1 MNFSPWLEF
10 VAVLAGAIF
19 GSYLAVRVE
28 LATIK
33 EQMKAQGEK
42 LSEQIKGHSVRI
54 EDHARRIER
63 LEGEYFKG

>member
-1 MNFSPWLEF
+1 MNFQPWLEF

-28 LATIK
+28 LASIK
-33 EQMKAQGEK
+33 EQIKAQAAR
-42 LSEQIKGHSVRI
+42 IK
-54 EDHARRIER
+54 DHAKRIER